1 MTELMQLPYNYILET
16 EFRSQL
22 YTEQYRIQKL
32 SVNQLDHQL
41 QQVLPEDLRPLLDSY
56 REALGLRQS
65 FELEAMFLSAL
76 TLTRAL
82 P

>member
-1 MTELMQLPYNYILET
+1 MTELMQLLYNYILET

>member
-1 MTELMQLPYNYILET
+1 MTELMQLLYNYILET

-32 SVNQLDHQL
+32 SVNPLDHQL

>member
-1 MTELMQLPYNYILET
+1 MTELMQLLYNYILET

-32 SVNQLDHQL
+32 SVNQLAHQL

-76 TLTRAL
+76 TLARAL

>member
-1 MTELMQLPYNYILET
+1 MTELMQLLYNYILET

-56 REALGLRQS
+56 REALSLRQS

-76 TLTRAL
+76 TLARAL

>member
-1 MTELMQLPYNYILET
+1 MTELMQLLYNYILET

-56 REALGLRQS
+56 REALGLRQG

-76 TLTRAL
+76 TLARAL

>member
-1 MTELMQLPYNYILET
+1 MTELMQLLYNYILET

-65 FELEAMFLSAL
+65 FELEAMFFSAL
-76 TLTRAL
+76 TQTRAL